1 VVAFVRFV
9 MRLVEEKESKI
20 REGMKIMGM
29 SQTSYYLSWYISYSS
44 IFTFHAVA
52 IAIILKM

>member
-1 VVAFVRFV
+1 MVAFVRFV

-29 SQTSYYLSWYISYSS
+29 SQTSFYLSWYISYSS
-44 IFTFHAVA
+44 IFTFHAVV